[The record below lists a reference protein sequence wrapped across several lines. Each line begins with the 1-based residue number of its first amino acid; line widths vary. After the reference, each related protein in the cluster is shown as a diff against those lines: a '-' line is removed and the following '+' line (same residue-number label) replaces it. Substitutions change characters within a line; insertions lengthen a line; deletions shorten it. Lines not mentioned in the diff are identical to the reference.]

1 MTWFAP
7 VDPQGLRGTPDDA
20 EDGGLVE
27 CSDVTEIVE
36 RARSAI
42 GIVESALP
50 VEVRNQPLGFIGIS
64 AFDDRVLRV
73 EVQLI
78 SR

>member
-27 CSDVTEIVE
+27 CADVTEIVE

-50 VEVRNQPLGFIGIS
+50 VEV
-64 AFDDRVLRV
+64 
-73 EVQLI
+73 
-78 SR
+78 